1 MAARAIWSGAVSFG
15 LVTIPVKL
23 YTATRARDIQFHL
36 LHAKDGSRI
45 SQKRF
50 CQAEDVE
57 IPWNEVVK
65 GYEVAPG
72 EHVVLTDEDFKALPL
87 PSLHTVAIEQFV
99 EAHEIDPVYFETS
112 YRLAPEARA
121 EKSYALLYA
130 ALERRHLVAVARIAL
145 RKREQLC
152 VVRAK
157 DGVLLLDTLFY
168 QDEVEVTKEPATDRP
183 VAAKELE
190 LADTLIDLLK
200 KPFDPAEYT
209 DTYREA
215 LESLIEAKQAGVTV
229 TSGKAGTKKEPT
241 VLDLTAK
248 LRESVAAARGRAE
261 PAGRRAP
268 ARSKSPRSAEKKT
281 AARRR
286 DRNRKAS

>member
-1 MAARAIWSGAVSFG
+1 VAARAIWSGAVSFG

-23 YTATRARDIQFHL
+23 YAATRARDISFHL
-36 LHAKDGSRI
+36 LHAPDGSRI

-99 EAHEIDPVYFETS
+99 ESSEIDPIYFETT
-112 YRLAPEARA
+112 YRLAPDARG

-130 ALERRHLVAVARIAL
+130 ALEKRGLVAVAHIAL

-152 VVRAK
+152 VVRAHE
-157 DGVLLLDTLFY
+157 GALLLETLY
-168 QDEVEVTKEPATDRP
+168 YADEIELAREPATDKP
-183 VAAKELE
+183 VTAKELE
-190 LADTLIDLLK
+190 LADTLIDLLR
-200 KPFDPAEYT
+200 KPFDPTEYT

-215 LESLIEAKQAGVTV
+215 LETLIEAKQAGVPV
-229 TSGKAGTKKEPT
+229 TTSRTGTRKEPT

-248 LRESVAAARGRAE
+248 LRDSVAAARSRAK
-261 PAGRRAP
+261 PAPRAR
-268 ARSKSPRSAEKKT
+268 ATKAQAPRST
-281 AARRR
+281 SRPPSRRR
-286 DRNRKAS
+286 DRKAS

>member
-23 YTATRARDIQFHL
+23 YSATRARDISFHL
-36 LHAKDGSRI
+36 LHAKDASRI

-65 GYEVAPG
+65 GYEVSPG

-99 EAHEIDPVYFETS
+99 EADEIDPIYFETS

-121 EKSYALLYA
+121 EKSYALLHA
-130 ALERRHLVAVARIAL
+130 ALERRKLVAVARIAL

-152 VVRAK
+152 VVRAHE
-157 DGVLLLDTLFY
+157 GVLLLETLYY
-168 QDEVEVTKEPATDRP
+168 QDEVDLAKEPATERT

-190 LADTLIDLLK
+190 LADTLIDLLR
-200 KPFDPAEYT
+200 KPFDPTEYT

-215 LESLIEAKQAGVTV
+215 LESLIEAKQAGVAV
-229 TSGKAGTKKEPT
+229 SKGGKAGTKKEPT
-241 VLDLTAK
+241 VLDLSAR
-248 LRESVAAARGRAE
+248 LRDSVAAARGRAKSTG
-261 PAGRRAP
+261 GREATRAKP
-268 ARSKSPRSAEKKT
+268 PRSTQAKSS
-281 AARRR
+281 ARRR
-286 DRNRKAS
+286 DRKAS

>member
-23 YTATRARDIQFHL
+23 YSATRARDISFHL
-36 LHAKDGSRI
+36 LHAKDASRI

-50 CQAEDVE
+50 CQAEEVE

-65 GYEVAPG
+65 GYEVSPG

-99 EAHEIDPVYFETS
+99 EAHEIDPIYFETS

-121 EKSYALLYA
+121 EKSYALLHA
-130 ALERRHLVAVARIAL
+130 ALERRKLVAVARIAL

-152 VVRAK
+152 IVRAHE
-157 DGVLLLDTLFY
+157 GVLLLETLYY
-168 QDEVEVTKEPATDRP
+168 QDEVDLAKEPATERT

-190 LADTLIDLLK
+190 LADTLIDLLR
-200 KPFDPAEYT
+200 KPFDPTEYT

-215 LESLIEAKQAGVTV
+215 LESLIEAKQAGVAV
-229 TSGKAGTKKEPT
+229 SKGGKAGTKKEPT
-241 VLDLTAK
+241 VLDLSAR
-248 LRESVAAARGRAE
+248 LRESVAAARGRTKST
-261 PAGRRAP
+261 AGRDTTRAKP
-268 ARSKSPRSAEKKT
+268 PRSTQAKSS
-281 AARRR
+281 ARRR
-286 DRNRKAS
+286 DRKAS

>member
-23 YTATRARDIQFHL
+23 YTATRARDIRFHL
-36 LHAKDGSRI
+36 LHAKDASRI

-50 CQAEDVE
+50 CQAEEVE

-72 EHVVLTDEDFKALPL
+72 EHVVLTDEDFQSLPL
-87 PSLHTVAIEQFV
+87 PSLHTVAIEQFI
-99 EAHEIDPVYFETS
+99 EAGEIDPVYFETT

-130 ALERRHLVAVARIAL
+130 ALERRQLVAVARIAL

-157 DGVLLLDTLFY
+157 DGVLLLETLYY
-168 QDEVEVTKEPATDRP
+168 QDEVDVAKEPATDRP
-183 VAAKELE
+183 VATKELE
-190 LADTLIDLLK
+190 LADTLIDLLR
-200 KPFDPAEYT
+200 KPFDPTEHT

-215 LESLIEAKQAGVTV
+215 LEAIIEAKQAGVTV
-229 TSGKAGTKKEPT
+229 SGKGTAGVKKAPT

-248 LRESVAAARGRAE
+248 LRESVAAARGRSNRDGEA
-261 PAGRRAP
+261 RAKP
-268 ARSKSPRSAEKKT
+268 RAKPPRSTQTKT

-286 DRNRKAS
+286 DRKAG